1 MLCQYERIRESETA
15 ANTSVCGADTLRVV
29 APESTITD
37 RIREVMGLRGWS
49 AAELNRRAGLSS
61 PTHVSMILARG
72 AGSRTSGEVLSK
84 IAAAAGVRAHWLL
97 TGEGPRDIEAP
108 EASDDP
114 KMQGRPG
121 FRGALAGAK
130 VLRPQY
136 GEYVWNAVA
145 HVDPL
150 MIVPMTPALL
160 ADLADVIVKYLPP
173 PTE

>member
-1 MLCQYERIRESETA
+1 MLSQYDRIRDEENPA
-15 ANTSVCGADTLRVV
+15 HTSVCGAGTLRVV
-29 APESTITD
+29 APGNTVAD
-37 RIREVMGLRGWS
+37 RIREVMTLHGWS
-49 AAELNRRAGLSS
+49 AAELNRRSGLTSA
-61 PTHVSMILARG
+61 THVSMILARG
-72 AGSRTSGEVLSK
+72 GSRTSGEVIAK
-84 IAAAAGVRAHWLL
+84 IAAGAGVRAHWLL
-97 TGEGPRDIEAP
+97 TGEGPRDLEAP
-108 EASDDP
+108 ETSDDP

-136 GEYVWNAVA
+136 GDYVWNAVA